1 MYEKELKTAVGEKIT
16 VTTRLNSLGK
26 ESVMLCIAGKS
37 GKFIVDIASPL
48 EDEEVAFLIGALQ
61 AAQQHSKK
69 VNND

>member
-1 MYEKELKTAVGEKIT
+1 MYERELRTAAGEKIT

-26 ESVMLCIAGKS
+26 ESVLLCMAGKS

-48 EDEEVAFLIGALQ
+48 EDEEISLLIAALQ
-61 AAQQHSKK
+61 AAQQHLKK